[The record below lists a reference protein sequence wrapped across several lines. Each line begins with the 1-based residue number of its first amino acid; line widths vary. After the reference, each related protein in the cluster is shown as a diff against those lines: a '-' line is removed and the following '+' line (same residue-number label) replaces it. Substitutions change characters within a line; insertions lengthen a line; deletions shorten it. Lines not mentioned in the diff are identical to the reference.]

1 MEDAQDIDV
10 AIGSDQVGDAVVLVE
25 EDSHMAPRRLIAMA
39 HFRKPSQRLRP
50 LINAVDGFGRR
61 AWIVHGDVLEDI
73 LEPPLSLCGPIYF
86 GHERMRRAIS
96 SLEMTRPASE
106 SANPRSTIT

>member
-1 MEDAQDIDV
+1 MRQITL
-10 AIGSDQVGDAVVLVE
+10 SK
-25 EDSHMAPRRLIAMA
+25 DS
-39 HFRKPSQRLRP
+39 RP
-50 LINAVDGFGRR
+50 L
-61 AWIVHGDVLEDI
+61 GDVLEDI

-106 SANPRSTIT
+106 SASPRSTIT